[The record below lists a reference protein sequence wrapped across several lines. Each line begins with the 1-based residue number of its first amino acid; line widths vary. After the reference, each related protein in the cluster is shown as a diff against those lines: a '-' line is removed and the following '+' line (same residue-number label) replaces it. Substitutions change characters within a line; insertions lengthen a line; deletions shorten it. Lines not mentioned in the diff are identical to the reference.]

1 MTEMPPKIFRAK
13 IFRAMLLGGTLAVV
27 VVPVHA
33 REAKAASAKNEA
45 PRQKSRTADGTRTSV
60 TPYIEVSQVVF
71 AELSPGSDVLT
82 YTNLAA
88 GVEAEIAGRNT
99 QGAVSLRYERRI
111 GWGKT
116 DPNGD
121 VVSGLARVS
130 SQIVPG
136 TLRIDAGALA
146 TRARVDGSGGAS
158 LNPLVSRGE
167 NSSQIYSFYAG
178 PTLTTHAG
186 DVALAASY
194 RAGYT
199 RVEDPKGFRSAPG
212 VPAVDIVDDTLSQ
225 AATLSA
231 GVRPGDVLPVGVTAS
246 AGWAREDISN
256 LDQRIDQ
263 KYARLDFVFP
273 VSLDVALLAGVGYE
287 DVEISSRD
295 VLRDAN
301 GLPVIGS
308 NGRLRT
314 DKSAPRQLA
323 YDVSGLIYDAGVMWR
338 PSRRTA
344 LEAHVGKRYGSTS
357 VYGTFAYA
365 PDARSSF
372 NVSVYDNVSGFG
384 STVRRALEDL
394 STDFETSR
402 NPLTGDLNGCVI
414 TRANGSCLN
423 SALSS
428 VAAATFRARGIS
440 ASYNLTLGRINA
452 GIGVGY
458 DRRKFIA
465 APGTVLALANGVID
479 ENYFVAGYLGARLD
493 ERSSLS
499 ANIYANRFQSGLS
512 TAGDATALGVNA
524 SYFRNL
530 TDRLSATA
538 AVGIDGIEREDPFID
553 QWGASAL
560 VGLRYSL

>member
-1 MTEMPPKIFRAK
+1 MNTMPRKFVWAL
-13 IFRAMLLGGTLAVV
+13 LLGSVLATTAM
-27 VVPVHA
+27 PVQA
-33 REAKAASAKNEA
+33 REAKEASAKDEA
-45 PRQKSRTADGTRTSV
+45 PRQKSRTADGARTSV
-60 TPYIEVSQVVF
+60 TPYLEVSQAVF

-88 GVEAEIAGRNT
+88 GVDAKIAGRNT

-111 GWGKT
+111 GWGKN

-121 VVSGLARVS
+121 TISGLARVA

-136 TLRIDAGALA
+136 TLRFDAGALA
-146 TRARVDGSGGAS
+146 ARTRIDGSGGTT
-158 LNPLVSRGE
+158 LNPLVSSGD

-178 PTLTTHAG
+178 PSLTTHAG

-212 VPAVDIVDDTLSQ
+212 VPAVDIVDDTLNQ
-225 AATLSA
+225 IATVSA

-256 LDQRIDQ
+256 LDQRIDE
-263 KYARLDFVFP
+263 KYGRLDFVFP

-301 GLPVIGS
+301 GLPVIGR

-323 YDVSGLIYDAGVMWR
+323 YDVDGLIYDAGVMWR

-357 VYGTFAYA
+357 VYGSFAYA

-372 NVSVYDNVSGFG
+372 NVSVYDNVAGFG

-394 STDFETSR
+394 GTDFETSR

-414 TRANGSCLN
+414 AQANGTCLN

-428 VAAATFRARGIS
+428 VAAATFRARGVS

-452 GIGVGY
+452 GIGAGY

-465 APGTVLALANGVID
+465 APGTILAAANGVID
-479 ENYFVAGYLGARLD
+479 ENTYLAGYLGARLD
-493 ERSSLS
+493 QQSSIS
-499 ANIYANRFQSGLS
+499 ANLYANWFQSGLS
-512 TAGDATALGVNA
+512 TAGDATALGANI
-524 SYFRNL
+524 SYFRRL
-530 TDRLSATA
+530 ADRLTASAA
-538 AVGIDGIEREDPFID
+538 FGIDGIEREDPFID
-553 QWGASAL
+553 QWGATAL
-560 VGLRYSL
+560 LGLRYSL

>member
-1 MTEMPPKIFRAK
+1 MIEMPRKIVSA
-13 IFRAMLLGGTLAVV
+13 LLLCGALAAVAA
-27 VVPVHA
+27 PAQA
-33 REAKAASAKNEA
+33 REANDASAKDGA
-45 PRQKSRTADGTRTSV
+45 PRQKSRTVDGARTSI
-60 TPYIEVSQVVF
+60 TPYLEVSQAVF

-111 GWGKT
+111 GWGKN
-116 DPNGD
+116 DPDGD
-121 VVSGLARVS
+121 VISGLARVT

-146 TRARVDGSGGAS
+146 ARTRIDGSGGTT
-158 LNPLVSRGE
+158 LNPLISSGD

-212 VPAVDIVDDTLSQ
+212 VPAVDIVDDTLNQ
-225 AATLSA
+225 IATVSA
-231 GVRPGDVLPVGVTAS
+231 GVRPGDILPVGVTAS

-263 KYARLDFVFP
+263 KYGRLDFVFP

-301 GLPVIGS
+301 GLPVIGR

-314 DKSAPRQLA
+314 DKSAPRRLG
-323 YDVSGLIYDAGVMWR
+323 YDVDGLIYDAGVMWR

-344 LEAHVGKRYGSTS
+344 LVAHVGKRYGSTS

-372 NVSVYDNVSGFG
+372 NVSVYDNVAGFG

-414 TRANGSCLN
+414 TQANGTCLN

-428 VAAATFRARGIS
+428 VSAATFRARGVS

-452 GIGVGY
+452 GIGAGY

-465 APGTVLALANGVID
+465 APGTFLAAANGVID
-479 ENYFVAGYLGARLD
+479 ENYYVAGYLGARLD
-493 ERSSLS
+493 QQSSIS
-499 ANIYANRFQSGLS
+499 ANVYANRFQSGLS
-512 TAGDATALGVNA
+512 TAGDATAVGANA

-530 TDRLSATA
+530 TNRLTA
-538 AVGIDGIEREDPFID
+538 SVALGIDGIEREDPFID
-553 QWGASAL
+553 QWGATAL
-560 VGLRYSL
+560 LGLRYSL

>member
-1 MTEMPPKIFRAK
+1 MIEMPRKIVSA
-13 IFRAMLLGGTLAVV
+13 LLLCGALAAVAA
-27 VVPVHA
+27 PAQA
-33 REAKAASAKNEA
+33 REANDASAKDGA
-45 PRQKSRTADGTRTSV
+45 PRQKSRTVDGARTSI
-60 TPYIEVSQVVF
+60 TPYLEVSQAVF

-111 GWGKT
+111 GWGKN
-116 DPNGD
+116 DPDGD
-121 VVSGLARVS
+121 VISGLARVT

-146 TRARVDGSGGAS
+146 ARTRIDGSGGTT
-158 LNPLVSRGE
+158 LNPLISSGD

-212 VPAVDIVDDTLSQ
+212 VPAVDIVDDTLNQ
-225 AATLSA
+225 IATVSA

-263 KYARLDFVFP
+263 KYGRLDFVFP
-273 VSLDVALLAGVGYE
+273 GSLDVALLAGVGYE

-301 GLPVIGS
+301 GLPVIGR

-314 DKSAPRQLA
+314 DKSAPRRLG
-323 YDVSGLIYDAGVMWR
+323 YDVDGLIYDAGVMWR

-344 LEAHVGKRYGSTS
+344 LVAHVGKRYGSTS

-372 NVSVYDNVSGFG
+372 NVSVYDNVAGFG

-414 TRANGSCLN
+414 TQANGTCLN

-428 VAAATFRARGIS
+428 VAAATFRARGVS

-452 GIGVGY
+452 GIGAGY

-465 APGTVLALANGVID
+465 APGTFLAAANGVID
-479 ENYFVAGYLGARLD
+479 ENYYVAGYLGARLD
-493 ERSSLS
+493 QQSSIS
-499 ANIYANRFQSGLS
+499 ANVYANRFQSGLS
-512 TAGDATALGVNA
+512 TAGDATAVGANA

-530 TDRLSATA
+530 TNRLTA
-538 AVGIDGIEREDPFID
+538 SVALGIDGIEREDPFID
-553 QWGASAL
+553 QWGATAL
-560 VGLRYSL
+560 LGLRYSL

>member
-1 MTEMPPKIFRAK
+1 MIAVACRFIKALLVGCTLVALAMPAQ
-13 IFRAMLLGGTLAVV
+13 
-27 VVPVHA
+27 A
-33 REAKAASAKNEA
+33 REAKDAAPKDHRSRE
-45 PRQKSRTADGTRTSV
+45 KSRTAGGARTSV
-60 TPYIEVSQVVF
+60 TPYLEVSQVVF
-71 AELSPGSDVLT
+71 AELSPGSEVLT

-88 GVEAEIAGRNT
+88 GVDAQIAGRHN

-111 GWGKT
+111 GWGKNGS
-116 DPNGD
+116 DGD
-121 VVSGLARVS
+121 VISGLARVS
-130 SQIVPG
+130 SQVVPG

-146 TRARVDGSGGAS
+146 ARTRIDASGSS
-158 LNPLVSRGE
+158 TLNPLVSSRDS
-167 NSSQIYSFYAG
+167 SSQIYSFYAG

-199 RVEDPKGFRSAPG
+199 RVEAPKGFRLVPG
-212 VPAVDIVDDTLSQ
+212 VQAVDIVDDTVSQ

-231 GVRPGDVLPVGVTAS
+231 GVHPGDILPVGVTAS

-263 KYARLDFVFP
+263 KHARLDFVLP

-287 DVEISSRD
+287 KVQISSRD
-295 VLRDAN
+295 VVRDAN
-301 GLPVIGS
+301 GIPVIGP

-314 DKSAPRQLA
+314 DTSAPRQLA
-323 YDVSGLIYDAGVMWR
+323 YDVDGLIYDVGVMWR

-357 VYGTFAYA
+357 VYGSFAYA
-365 PDARSSF
+365 PNARSAF

-384 STVRRALEDL
+384 GTVRRALEDL

-452 GIGVGY
+452 GIGAGY

-479 ENYFVAGYLGARLD
+479 ENYYVSGYLGARLD

-499 ANIYANRFQSGLS
+499 ANLYANRYQSGLS
-512 TAGDATALGVNA
+512 IAGDATALGANA
-524 SYFRNL
+524 SYFRHL

>member
-1 MTEMPPKIFRAK
+1 MSRNTL
-13 IFRAMLLGGTLAVV
+13 RAMLVGCTLAVAAL
-27 VVPVHA
+27 PAQAKEADDAAPKKHSA
-33 REAKAASAKNEA
+33 RE
-45 PRQKSRTADGTRTSV
+45 QTRTAGGARTSV
-60 TPYIEVSQVVF
+60 TPYLEVSQIVF
-71 AELSPGSDVLT
+71 AELSPGSEVLT

-88 GVEAEIAGRNT
+88 GVDAEIAGRNN

-111 GWGKT
+111 GWGKNSG
-116 DPNGD
+116 DGD
-121 VVSGLARVS
+121 VISGLARVS

-136 TLRIDAGALA
+136 TLRVDAGALA
-146 TRARVDGSGGAS
+146 ARTRIDASGGS
-158 LNPLVSRGE
+158 TLNPLVSSRDS
-167 NSSQIYSFYAG
+167 SSQIYSVYAG
-178 PTLTTHAG
+178 PTLTTQAG

-194 RAGYT
+194 RVGYT
-199 RVEDPKGFRSAPG
+199 RVEAPRTNRSAPG
-212 VPAVDIVDDTLSQ
+212 VPTIDIVDDTVSQ

-231 GVRPGDVLPVGVTAS
+231 GVHPGDVLPVGITAS
-246 AGWAREDISN
+246 AGWAREDLSN

-263 KYARLDFVFP
+263 KYARIDFVLP
-273 VSLDVALLAGVGYE
+273 VTLDVALLAGVGYE
-287 DVEISSRD
+287 KVQISSRD
-295 VLRDAN
+295 VVRDAN

-314 DKSAPRQLA
+314 DTSAPRQLA
-323 YDVSGLIYDAGVMWR
+323 YNVDGLIYDAGVMWR

-344 LEAHVGKRYGSTS
+344 LEAHVGKRYDSTS
-357 VYGTFAYA
+357 VYGSFAYA

-384 STVRRALEDL
+384 GTVRHALEDL

-452 GIGVGY
+452 GIGAGY
-458 DRRKFIA
+458 DRRRFIA
-465 APGTVLALANGVID
+465 ARGTVLALANGVID
-479 ENYFVAGYLGARLD
+479 ENYYISGYLGARLD
-493 ERSSLS
+493 ERSSAN

-512 TAGDATALGVNA
+512 IAGDATALGANA
-524 SYFRNL
+524 SYFRHL

>member
-1 MTEMPPKIFRAK
+1 M
-13 IFRAMLLGGTLAVV
+13 RAMGGKFLRAAMLGGLLAAAA
-27 VVPVHA
+27 VPVQA
-33 REAKAASAKNEA
+33 REAKDASAKDEA
-45 PRQKSRTADGTRTSV
+45 PRHKSRTADGARTSV
-60 TPYIEVSQVVF
+60 TPYLEVSQVVF
-71 AELSPGSDVLT
+71 AELSPGSEVLT

-88 GVEAEIAGRNT
+88 GVDAEIAGRNT
-99 QGAVSLRYERRI
+99 QGAVSVRYERRI
-111 GWGKT
+111 GWGSG
-116 DPNGD
+116 DPDGD
-121 VVSGLARVS
+121 VISGLARVA

-136 TLRIDAGALA
+136 TLQIDAGALA
-146 TRARVDGSGGAS
+146 ARARIDSSGGAS
-158 LNPLVSRGE
+158 LNPLVSRGD

-212 VPAVDIVDDTLSQ
+212 VPAVDIVDDTLTQ
-225 AATLSA
+225 TATLSA
-231 GVRPGDVLPVGVTAS
+231 GVHPGDVLPVGVTVS

-273 VSLDVALLAGVGYE
+273 VTLDVALLAGVGYE

-295 VLRDAN
+295 ALRDVSGA
-301 GLPVIGS
+301 PVIGR

-314 DKSAPRQLA
+314 DKSATRQLA
-323 YDVSGLIYDAGVMWR
+323 YDVDGLIYDAGVMWR

-344 LEAHVGKRYGSTS
+344 LEAHVGRRYGSTS
-357 VYGTFAYA
+357 VYGSFAYA
-365 PDARSSF
+365 PDARSSL
-372 NVSVYDNVSGFG
+372 NVSVYDNVAGFG

-402 NPLTGDLNGCVI
+402 NPLTGGLNGCVI
-414 TRANGSCLN
+414 ARANGTCLN

-428 VAAATFRARGIS
+428 VAAATFRARGVS

-452 GIGVGY
+452 GVGAGY

-479 ENYFVAGYLGARLD
+479 ENSYLAGYLGARLD

-499 ANIYANRFQSGLS
+499 ANLYANWFQSGFS
-512 TAGDATALGVNA
+512 TAGDATALGANA
-524 SYFRNL
+524 SYFRHL

>member
-1 MTEMPPKIFRAK
+1 MGTGDNRMPRRIIQAL
-13 IFRAMLLGGTLAVV
+13 MLGGALALAAA
-27 VVPVHA
+27 PLHA
-33 REAKAASAKNEA
+33 RESKDASAKDEA
-45 PRQKSRTADGTRTSV
+45 AGHHSRTTGGARTSV

-88 GVEAEIAGRNT
+88 GVDAEIAGRNT
-99 QGAVSLRYERRI
+99 QGAVSVRYERRI
-111 GWGKT
+111 GWGSN
-116 DPNGD
+116 DPDGD
-121 VVSGLARVS
+121 VISGLARVA

-146 TRARVDGSGGAS
+146 ARARIDGSGGAT
-158 LNPLVSRGE
+158 LNPLVSRGD

-199 RVEDPKGFRSAPG
+199 RVENPKGFRSAPG
-212 VPAVDIVDDTLSQ
+212 VPAVDVVDDTLSQ
-225 AATLSA
+225 TATVSA
-231 GVRPGDVLPVGVTAS
+231 GIHPGDVLPVGVTAS

-263 KYARLDFVFP
+263 KHARLDFVYP
-273 VSLDVALLAGVGYE
+273 VTLDVALLAGVGYE

-295 VLRDAN
+295 ALRDAS
-301 GLPVIGS
+301 GAPIIGR

-323 YDVSGLIYDAGVMWR
+323 YDVDGLIYDAGVMWR

-344 LEAHVGKRYGSTS
+344 LEAHVGRRYGSTS
-357 VYGTFAYA
+357 VYGSFAYA
-365 PDARSSF
+365 PDARSSL
-372 NVSVYDNVSGFG
+372 NVSVYDNVAGFG
-384 STVRRALEDL
+384 GTVRKALEDL

-414 TRANGSCLN
+414 TQANGSCLN

-428 VAAATFRARGIS
+428 VAAATFRARGVA
-440 ASYNLTLGRINA
+440 ASYNLTLGRISA
-452 GIGVGY
+452 GIGAGY

-479 ENYFVAGYLGARLD
+479 ENTYVAGYLGTRLD

-499 ANIYANRFQSGLS
+499 ANLYANWFRSGLS
-512 TAGDATALGVNA
+512 AAGDATALGANA
-524 SYFRNL
+524 SYFRRL

-560 VGLRYSL
+560 VGLRLSL

>member
-1 MTEMPPKIFRAK
+1 MPGSINRAR
-13 IFRAMLLGGTLAVV
+13 IFRAMLLGCTLAAMAM
-27 VVPVHA
+27 PVQA
-33 REAKAASAKNEA
+33 REAKEASAKDEA
-45 PRQKSRTADGTRTSV
+45 PRQKSRTVDGARTSI
-60 TPYIEVSQVVF
+60 TPYLEVSQAVF

-111 GWGKT
+111 GWGKN
-116 DPNGD
+116 DANGD
-121 VVSGLARVS
+121 VISGLARVA

-146 TRARVDGSGGAS
+146 ARTRIDGSGGTT
-158 LNPLVSRGE
+158 LNPLISSGDS
-167 NSSQIYSFYAG
+167 SSQIYSFYAG

-199 RVEDPKGFRSAPG
+199 RVEDPKGFRSSPG
-212 VPAVDIVDDTLSQ
+212 VPAVDIVDDTLNQ
-225 AATLSA
+225 IATVSA

-256 LDQRIDQ
+256 LDQRIDE
-263 KYARLDFVFP
+263 KYGRLDFVFP

-287 DVEISSRD
+287 NVEISSRD

-301 GLPVIGS
+301 GLPVIGR

-323 YDVSGLIYDAGVMWR
+323 YDVDGLIYDAGVMWR

-357 VYGTFAYA
+357 VYGSFAYA

-372 NVSVYDNVSGFG
+372 NVSVYDNVAGFG

-414 TRANGSCLN
+414 AQANGTCLN

-428 VAAATFRARGIS
+428 VAAATFRARGVS

-452 GIGVGY
+452 GVGAGY

-465 APGTVLALANGVID
+465 APGTVLAAANGVID
-479 ENYFVAGYLGARLD
+479 ENTFVAGYLGARLD
-493 ERSSLS
+493 QQSSIS
-499 ANIYANRFQSGLS
+499 ANIYANWFNSGLS
-512 TAGDATALGVNA
+512 TAGDATAVGANA

-530 TDRLSATA
+530 TNRLTA
-538 AVGIDGIEREDPFID
+538 SVAVGIDGIEREDPFID
-553 QWGASAL
+553 QWGATAL
-560 VGLRYSL
+560 LGLRYAL

>member
-1 MTEMPPKIFRAK
+1 MPRKILQA
-13 IFRAMLLGGTLAVV
+13 LLAGCTLAAVAM
-27 VVPVHA
+27 PVQA
-33 REAKAASAKNEA
+33 REAKAASGKPEGARE
-45 PRQKSRTADGTRTSV
+45 KSRTTGGARTSV
-60 TPYIEVSQVVF
+60 TPYIEVSQAVF
-71 AELSPGSDVLT
+71 AELSPGSDILT
-82 YTNLAA
+82 YTNVAA
-88 GVEAEIAGRNT
+88 GVDARIAGRYN

-111 GWGKT
+111 GYGKNSP
-116 DPNGD
+116 DGD
-121 VVSGLARVS
+121 VISGLARVA
-130 SQIVPG
+130 SQIIPG
-136 TLRIDAGALA
+136 TLQIDAGALA
-146 TRARVDGSGGAS
+146 ARTRIDGSGSAT
-158 LNPLVSRGE
+158 LNPLVSTSDA
-167 NSSQIYSFYAG
+167 SSQIYSFYAG
-178 PTLTTHAG
+178 PTLTTQAG

-199 RVEDPKGFRSAPG
+199 RVSDPKGFRSAPG
-212 VPAVDIVDDTLSQ
+212 VRAVDIVDDTLSQ

-231 GVRPGDVLPVGVTAS
+231 GVHPGDILPVGVTAS
-246 AGWAREDISN
+246 AGWAREDLSN

-263 KYARLDFVFP
+263 KFARVDFVLPISLDF
-273 VSLDVALLAGVGYE
+273 ALLAGVGYE
-287 DVEISSRD
+287 KIQISSRD
-295 VLRDAN
+295 VLRDVN
-301 GLPVIGS
+301 GAPVIGS
-308 NGRLRT
+308 NGRLVT

-323 YDVSGLIYDAGVMWR
+323 YNVDGLIYDAGVMWR

-344 LEAHVGKRYGSTS
+344 LEAHVGRRYGGTS
-357 VYGTFAYA
+357 VYGSFAYA
-365 PDARSSF
+365 PDARSSL
-372 NVSVYDNVSGFG
+372 NVSIYDNISGFG

-428 VAAATFRARGIS
+428 VAAATFRARGVS

-465 APGTVLALANGVID
+465 APGTFLAVANGIID
-479 ENYFVAGYLGARLD
+479 ENYFVSGYLGARLD

-512 TAGDATALGVNA
+512 NTGDATALGANA

-538 AVGIDGIEREDPFID
+538 AVGIDAIDRQAPFID
-553 QWGASAL
+553 QSGVSAL
-560 VGLRYSL
+560 LGLRYSL

>member
-1 MTEMPPKIFRAK
+1 MIEMPRKIVSA
-13 IFRAMLLGGTLAVV
+13 LLLCGALAAVAA
-27 VVPVHA
+27 PAQA
-33 REAKAASAKNEA
+33 REANDASAKDGA
-45 PRQKSRTADGTRTSV
+45 PRQKSRTVDGARTSI
-60 TPYIEVSQVVF
+60 TPYLEVSQAVF
-71 AELSPGSDVLT
+71 AELSLGSDVLT

-111 GWGKT
+111 GWGNN
-116 DPNGD
+116 DADGD
-121 VVSGLARVS
+121 VISGLARVA

-136 TLRIDAGALA
+136 TLRIDAGVLA
-146 TRARVDGSGGAS
+146 ARTRIDGSGGTT
-158 LNPLVSRGE
+158 LNPLISSGD

-212 VPAVDIVDDTLSQ
+212 VPAVDIVDDTLNQ
-225 AATLSA
+225 IATVSA
-231 GVRPGDVLPVGVTAS
+231 GVRPGDILPVGVTAS

-263 KYARLDFVFP
+263 KYGRLDFVFP

-301 GLPVIGS
+301 GLPVIGR

-314 DKSAPRQLA
+314 DKSAPRRLG
-323 YDVSGLIYDAGVMWR
+323 YDVDGLIYDAGVMWR

-344 LEAHVGKRYGSTS
+344 LVAHVGKRYGSTS

-372 NVSVYDNVSGFG
+372 NVSVYDNVAGFG

-414 TRANGSCLN
+414 TQANGTCLN

-428 VAAATFRARGIS
+428 VSAATFRARGVS

-452 GIGVGY
+452 GIGAGY

-465 APGTVLALANGVID
+465 APGTFLAAANGVID
-479 ENYFVAGYLGARLD
+479 ENYYVAGYLGARLD
-493 ERSSLS
+493 QQSSIS
-499 ANIYANRFQSGLS
+499 ANVYANRFQSGLS
-512 TAGDATALGVNA
+512 TAGDATAVGANA

-530 TDRLSATA
+530 TNRLTA
-538 AVGIDGIEREDPFID
+538 SVALGIDGIEREDPFID
-553 QWGASAL
+553 QWGATAL
-560 VGLRYSL
+560 LGLRYSL

>member
-1 MTEMPPKIFRAK
+1 MIEMPRKIVSA
-13 IFRAMLLGGTLAVV
+13 LLLCGALAAVAA
-27 VVPVHA
+27 PAQA
-33 REAKAASAKNEA
+33 REANDASAKDGA
-45 PRQKSRTADGTRTSV
+45 PRQKSRTVDGARTSI
-60 TPYIEVSQVVF
+60 TPYLEVSQAVF

-111 GWGKT
+111 GWGKN
-116 DPNGD
+116 DPDGD
-121 VVSGLARVS
+121 VISGLARVT

-146 TRARVDGSGGAS
+146 ARTRIDGSGGTT
-158 LNPLVSRGE
+158 LNPLISSGD
-167 NSSQIYSFYAG
+167 NSSQSYSFYAG

-212 VPAVDIVDDTLSQ
+212 VPAVDIVDDTLNQ
-225 AATLSA
+225 IATVSA

-263 KYARLDFVFP
+263 KYGRLDFVFP

-301 GLPVIGS
+301 GLPVIGR

-314 DKSAPRQLA
+314 DKSAPRRLG
-323 YDVSGLIYDAGVMWR
+323 YDVDGLIYDAGVMWR

-344 LEAHVGKRYGSTS
+344 LVAHVGKRYGSTS

-372 NVSVYDNVSGFG
+372 NVSVYDNVAGFG

-414 TRANGSCLN
+414 TQANGTCLN

-428 VAAATFRARGIS
+428 VAAATFRARGVS

-452 GIGVGY
+452 GIGAGY

-465 APGTVLALANGVID
+465 APGTFLAAANGVID
-479 ENYFVAGYLGARLD
+479 ENYYVAGYLGARLD
-493 ERSSLS
+493 QQSSIS
-499 ANIYANRFQSGLS
+499 ANVYANRFQSGLS
-512 TAGDATALGVNA
+512 TAGDATAVGANA

-530 TDRLSATA
+530 TNRLTA
-538 AVGIDGIEREDPFID
+538 SVALGIDGIEREDPFID
-553 QWGASAL
+553 QWGATAL
-560 VGLRYSL
+560 LGLRYSL

>member
-1 MTEMPPKIFRAK
+1 MGGKILRA
-13 IFRAMLLGGTLAVV
+13 LVLGGVLAATAAGAQ
-27 VVPVHA
+27 A
-33 REAKAASAKNEA
+33 REAKDASAGDEA
-45 PRQKSRTADGTRTSV
+45 PRHHSRTTDGARTSI
-60 TPYIEVSQVVF
+60 TPYIEVSQAVF

-88 GVEAEIAGRNT
+88 GIDAGIAGRNT
-99 QGAVSLRYERRI
+99 QGAVSVRYERRI
-111 GWGKT
+111 GWGDN
-116 DPNGD
+116 DPDGD
-121 VVSGLARVS
+121 VISGLARVA

-146 TRARVDGSGGAS
+146 ARARIDGSGGTT
-158 LNPLVSRGE
+158 LNPLVSRGDS
-167 NSSQIYSFYAG
+167 SSQIYSFYAG

-194 RAGYT
+194 SAGYT

-212 VPAVDIVDDTLSQ
+212 VPAVEVVDDTFTQ

-256 LDQRIDQ
+256 LDQRVDQ
-263 KYARLDFVFP
+263 KYARLDFVYP
-273 VSLDVALLAGVGYE
+273 VTLDVALLAGVGYE

-295 VLRDAN
+295 ALRDAS
-301 GLPVIGS
+301 GAPVIGR

-323 YDVSGLIYDAGVMWR
+323 YDVDGLIWDAGVMWR

-344 LEAHVGKRYGSTS
+344 LEAHVGRRYGSTS
-357 VYGTFAYA
+357 VYGSFAYA
-365 PDARSSF
+365 PDARSSL
-372 NVSVYDNVSGFG
+372 NVSVYDNVAGFG
-384 STVRRALEDL
+384 GTVRRALEDL
-394 STDFETSR
+394 TTDFETSR

-414 TRANGSCLN
+414 ARANGTCLN

-428 VAAATFRARGIS
+428 VAAATFRARGVA
-440 ASYNLTLGRINA
+440 ASYNLSLGRISA
-452 GIGVGY
+452 GIGAGY

-479 ENYFVAGYLGARLD
+479 ENYYLAGYLGARLD
-493 ERSSLS
+493 ERSAIS
-499 ANIYANRFQSGLS
+499 ANLYANWFQSGLS
-512 TAGDATALGVNA
+512 AAGDATALGANA
-524 SYFRNL
+524 SYYRRL
-530 TDRLSATA
+530 TDRLSASA

>member
-1 MTEMPPKIFRAK
+1 MIEMPRKIVSA
-13 IFRAMLLGGTLAVV
+13 LLLCGALAAVAA
-27 VVPVHA
+27 PAQA
-33 REAKAASAKNEA
+33 REANDASAKDGA
-45 PRQKSRTADGTRTSV
+45 PRQKSRTVDGARTSI
-60 TPYIEVSQVVF
+60 TPYLEVSQAVF

-111 GWGKT
+111 GWGKN
-116 DPNGD
+116 DPDGD
-121 VVSGLARVS
+121 VISGLARVT

-146 TRARVDGSGGAS
+146 ARTRIDGSGGTT
-158 LNPLVSRGE
+158 LNPLISSGD

-212 VPAVDIVDDTLSQ
+212 VPAVDIVDDTLNQ
-225 AATLSA
+225 IATVSA

-263 KYARLDFVFP
+263 KYGRLDFVFP

-301 GLPVIGS
+301 GLPVIGR

-314 DKSAPRQLA
+314 DKSAPRRLG
-323 YDVSGLIYDAGVMWR
+323 YDVDGLIYDAGVMWR

-344 LEAHVGKRYGSTS
+344 LVAHVGKRYGSTS

-372 NVSVYDNVSGFG
+372 NVSVYDNVAGFG

-414 TRANGSCLN
+414 TQANGTCLN

-428 VAAATFRARGIS
+428 VAAATFRARGVS

-452 GIGVGY
+452 GIGAGY

-465 APGTVLALANGVID
+465 APGTFLAAANGVID
-479 ENYFVAGYLGARLD
+479 ENYYLAGFLGARLD
-493 ERSSLS
+493 QQSSIS
-499 ANIYANRFQSGLS
+499 ANVYANRFQSGLS
-512 TAGDATALGVNA
+512 TAGDATAVGANA

-530 TDRLSATA
+530 TNRLTA
-538 AVGIDGIEREDPFID
+538 SVALGIDGIEREDPFID
-553 QWGASAL
+553 QWGATAL
-560 VGLRYSL
+560 LGLRYSL

>member
-1 MTEMPPKIFRAK
+1 MPRKILHA
-13 IFRAMLLGGTLAVV
+13 ILVGCTLAAVAL
-27 VVPVHA
+27 PAQAKEANDASSKKHTS
-33 REAKAASAKNEA
+33 REKI
-45 PRQKSRTADGTRTSV
+45 RTAGGARTSV
-60 TPYIEVSQVVF
+60 TPYLEVSQVVF
-71 AELSPGSDVLT
+71 AELAPGNEVLT

-88 GVEAEIAGRNT
+88 GVDAKIAGRNN

-111 GWGKT
+111 SWGKNSS
-116 DPNGD
+116 DGD
-121 VVSGLARVS
+121 VISGLARVS

-136 TLRIDAGALA
+136 ILRIDAGALA
-146 TRARVDGSGGAS
+146 ARTRIDASGSS
-158 LNPLVSRGE
+158 TLNPLVSTRD
-167 NSSQIYSFYAG
+167 NSSQIYSLYAG

-199 RVEDPKGFRSAPG
+199 RVEAPRNFRSVPG
-212 VPAVDIVDDTLSQ
+212 VPAVDIVDDTVSQ

-231 GVRPGDVLPVGVTAS
+231 GVHPGDVLPVGVTAS
-246 AGWAREDISN
+246 AGWAREDLSN

-263 KYARLDFVFP
+263 KSARLDFVLP

-287 DVEISSRD
+287 KVQISSRD
-295 VLRDAN
+295 VLRDGN
-301 GLPVIGS
+301 GAPVIGT

-314 DKSAPRQLA
+314 DTSASRQLA
-323 YDVSGLIYDAGVMWR
+323 YNVDGLIYDAGVMWR

-344 LEAHVGKRYGSTS
+344 LEAHVGKRYGNTS
-357 VYGTFAYA
+357 VYGSFAYA

-372 NVSVYDNVSGFG
+372 NVSVYDNVAGFG
-384 STVRRALEDL
+384 GTVRRALEDL

-452 GIGVGY
+452 GIGAGY

-479 ENYFVAGYLGARLD
+479 ENYYISGYLGARLD
-493 ERSSLS
+493 ERSSVS

-512 TAGDATALGVNA
+512 TAGDATALGANA
-524 SYFRNL
+524 SYFRHL

-538 AVGIDGIEREDPFID
+538 AVEIDAIERQDPFID
-553 QWGASAL
+553 QVGASAL
-560 VGLRYSL
+560 VGLRFSL

>member
-1 MTEMPPKIFRAK
+1 MPGKIIQA
-13 IFRAMLLGGTLAVV
+13 LLMGCTLAVV
-27 VVPVHA
+27 AVPAQA
-33 REAKAASAKNEA
+33 RDAKTASTKDE
-45 PRQKSRTADGTRTSV
+45 PSREKSRTTNGARTSV
-60 TPYIEVSQVVF
+60 TPYIEVSQAVF
-71 AELSPGSDVLT
+71 AELTPGSDILT
-82 YTNLAA
+82 YTNVAA
-88 GVEAEIAGRNT
+88 GVDAEIAGRNN

-111 GWGKT
+111 GWGKN

-121 VVSGLARVS
+121 VISGLARVA

-146 TRARVDGSGGAS
+146 TRARIDGSGGAS
-158 LNPLVSRGE
+158 LNPLVSSTD

-199 RVEDPKGFRSAPG
+199 RVESPTGFRSTPG
-212 VPAVDIVDDTLSQ
+212 VAATDIVDDTLNQ
-225 AATLSA
+225 AATFSA
-231 GVRPGDVLPVGVTAS
+231 GVHPGDVLPVGVTAS

-263 KYARLDFVFP
+263 KFGRLDFVLP
-273 VSLDVALLAGVGYE
+273 ISLDVALLAGVGYE
-287 DVEISSRD
+287 HIEISSRD
-295 VLRDAN
+295 ALRDAN
-301 GLPVIGS
+301 GLAVIGTD
-308 NGRLRT
+308 GRLRT

-323 YDVSGLIYDAGVMWR
+323 YDVEGLIYDAGVMWR

-372 NVSVYDNVSGFG
+372 NVSVYDNVVGFG

-428 VAAATFRARGIS
+428 VAAATFRARGVA
-440 ASYNLTLGRINA
+440 ASYNVTLGRINA

-479 ENYFVAGYLGARLD
+479 ENYYVSGYLGARLD
-493 ERSSLS
+493 ERSSFS

-512 TAGDATALGVNA
+512 IAGDATALGTNA
-524 SYFRNL
+524 SYFRHL
-530 TDRLSATA
+530 TDRMTASAA
-538 AVGIDGIEREDPFID
+538 IGIDGIEREKPFID

>member
-1 MTEMPPKIFRAK
+1 MGPRILRAT
-13 IFRAMLLGGTLAVV
+13 LLGCTLAALAM
-27 VVPVHA
+27 PVQA
-33 REAKAASAKNEA
+33 REAKDASAKEDA
-45 PRQKSRTADGTRTSV
+45 PRQKSRTADGARTSI
-60 TPYIEVSQVVF
+60 TPYLEVSQAVF

-88 GVEAEIAGRNT
+88 GVDAEIAGRNN

-111 GWGKT
+111 GWGKN

-121 VVSGLARVS
+121 TISGLARVA

-146 TRARVDGSGGAS
+146 ARTRIDGSGGTT
-158 LNPLVSRGE
+158 LNPLVSSGD

-212 VPAVDIVDDTLSQ
+212 VPAVDIVDHTLNQ
-225 AATLSA
+225 IATVSA
-231 GVRPGDVLPVGVTAS
+231 GVHPGDILPFGVTAS

-256 LDQRIDQ
+256 LDQRIDE
-263 KYARLDFVFP
+263 KYGRLDFVLP
-273 VSLDVALLAGVGYE
+273 VTLDLALLAGVGYE

-301 GLPVIGS
+301 GLPVIGR

-323 YDVSGLIYDAGVMWR
+323 YDVDGLIYDAGVMWR

-372 NVSVYDNVSGFG
+372 NVSVYDNVAGFG

-414 TRANGSCLN
+414 TQANGTCLN

-428 VAAATFRARGIS
+428 VAAATFRARGVS

-452 GIGVGY
+452 GIGAGY

-465 APGTVLALANGVID
+465 APGTILAAANGVID
-479 ENYFVAGYLGARLD
+479 ENAYVAGYLGARLD
-493 ERSSLS
+493 QQSSIS
-499 ANIYANRFQSGLS
+499 ANIYANWFQSGLS
-512 TAGDATALGVNA
+512 TAGDATALGANV
-524 SYFRNL
+524 SYFRRL
-530 TDRLSATA
+530 ADRLTASAA
-538 AVGIDGIEREDPFID
+538 FGIDGIEREDPFID
-553 QWGASAL
+553 QWGATAL

>member
-1 MTEMPPKIFRAK
+1 MVA
-13 IFRAMLLGGTLAVV
+13 RAMLLSGLLAAL
-27 VVPVHA
+27 PAPAQA
-33 REAKAASAKNEA
+33 RQARDVAAKEQTARA
-45 PRQKSRTADGTRTSV
+45 KSRTSGGARTSV
-60 TPYIEVSQVVF
+60 IPYLEVSQAVF

-88 GVEAEIAGRNT
+88 GVDAQIAGRNN

-111 GWGKT
+111 GWGKG
-116 DPNGD
+116 DPDGD
-121 VVSGLARVS
+121 VVSGLARVA

-136 TLRIDAGALA
+136 RLRIDAGALA
-146 TRARVDGSGGAS
+146 ARTRIDGSGGAS
-158 LNPLVSRGE
+158 LNPLVSAGDS
-167 NSSQIYSFYAG
+167 SSQIYSFYAG

-199 RVEDPKGFRSAPG
+199 RVEDPKGFRPAPG
-212 VPAVDIVDDTLSQ
+212 IPAVDIVDDTLSQ
-225 AATLSA
+225 IATVSA
-231 GVRPGDVLPVGVTAS
+231 GFHPGDILPLGVTAS
-246 AGWAREDISN
+246 SGWAREDISN

-263 KYARLDFVFP
+263 KYGRLDFVLP
-273 VSLDVALLAGVGYE
+273 ISLDVALVAGVGYE

-295 VLRDAN
+295 VLRDVN
-301 GLPVIGS
+301 GLPVVGR
-308 NGRLRT
+308 NGRLRP

-323 YDVSGLIYDAGVMWR
+323 YDVDGLIYDAGVMWR

-357 VYGTFAYA
+357 VYGSFAYA
-365 PDARSSF
+365 PDARSSL
-372 NVSVYDNVSGFG
+372 NVSVYDNVFGFG
-384 STVRRALEDL
+384 GTVRRALEDL

-414 TRANGSCLN
+414 TRANGTCLN

-428 VAAATFRARGIS
+428 VAAATFRARGVTV
-440 ASYNLTLGRINA
+440 SYNLTLGRISA

-465 APGTVLALANGVID
+465 APGTVLAVANGVID
-479 ENYFVAGYLGARLD
+479 ENAFFAGYLGARLD
-493 ERSSLS
+493 QRSSLS
-499 ANIYANRFQSGLS
+499 ANVYANWFQSGLS
-512 TAGDATALGVNA
+512 AAGDATALGANA
-524 SYFRNL
+524 AYFRNL
-530 TDRLSATA
+530 TDRLGATA
-538 AVGIDGIEREDPFID
+538 AVGIDGIEREEPFID

-560 VGLRYSL
+560 VGLRYTL